1 MAFQKSVNLVQAP
14 GVAGDF
20 LTANP
25 RSSKPVGNPN
35 LQAGPSGLT
44 VGLFAWQD
52 STGTLLANTGSG
64 APAGF
69 VHRELAAD
77 ITTYLAEFGMMIP
90 AGQRVGGL
98 FNGGDFQVINAGS
111 TTAVVGQ
118 KAFANLTNGTISF
131 ANAGAPVAGSIE
143 TKWYCVALINGGTG
157 LPGELVGMSDT
168 PLG

>member
-25 RSSKPVGNPN
+25 RHSKPVTGT
-35 LQAGPSGLT
+35 LQAGPNGLT

-52 STGTLLANTGSG
+52 STGSLLNNAGTG
-64 APAGF
+64 APTGF
-69 VHRELAAD
+69 VHREMDAI
-77 ITTYLAEFGMMIP
+77 ITGFLAESGMLIP
-90 AGQRVGGL
+90 DGQRVGSL
-98 FNGGDFQVINAGS
+98 FNAGDFQVMNAGS

-118 KAFANLTNGTISF
+118 KAFANNTNGTISF
-131 ANAGAPVAGSIE
+131 ANAGATVAGSTE
-143 TKWYCVALINGGTG
+143 TKWSCVCMIGGGTG

>member
-1 MAFQKSVNLVQAP
+1 MAFQKTVNLVPAP

-25 RSSKPVGNPN
+25 RVSKPAANPL

-52 STGTLLANTGSG
+52 STGTILSNSGTG
-64 APAGF
+64 APTGF
-69 VHRELAAD
+69 VHREMAAD
-77 ITTYLAEFGMMIP
+77 ITTYLAEYGMTIP
-90 AGQRVGGL
+90 ANQRVGGL
-98 FNGGDFQVINAGS
+98 FNGGDFMVLNSGA

-118 KAFANLTNGTISF
+118 KAFANTTNGTISF
-131 ANAGAPVAGSIE
+131 ANAGATVAGSVE
-143 TKWYCVALINGGTG
+143 TKWFCVTLINGGTG

>member
-25 RSSKPVGNPN
+25 RSSKPTGSPT
-35 LQAGPSGLT
+35 LQAGPNGLT

-52 STGTLLANTGSG
+52 STGTLLNNSGSG

-69 VHRELAAD
+69 VHREMAAD
-77 ITTYLAEFGMMIP
+77 ITTYLAEYGMTIP

-98 FNGGDFQVINAGS
+98 FNGGDFQVLNAGS

-118 KAFANLTNGTISF
+118 KAYASLTNGTISF
-131 ANAGAPVAGSIE
+131 ANAGATVADSVE
-143 TKWYCVALINGGTG
+143 TKWYCVTLINGGTG